1 MIENLKKEDQIDRVN
16 SKKIEGELRDT
27 ISDLFNERDQKHLAE
42 DQAHL
47 ATGNTP
53 DKQTAEAT
61 RESQKDLKTGVA
73 KSGYHDPVGE
83 VSAESELKALQEE
96 LLKNRKV
103 ITDTQRFGHQNARKL
118 KNALKITQE
127 LVASGSLSREEAQSL
142 VESLENSSGE
152 TATELE
158 GSPYNSHPFAN
169 VLKIA
174 NTELINL
181 RKYSDD
187 ELLDDKIKAFDYFLN
202 LAPLEDIQEALEDLT
217 ELSDEPVKL
226 TKKMLSIGKH
236 YYETSYKD
244 IKSAGGVFAYIDKKN
259 QDIDSL
265 HKTIDKL
272 NKKLSQYEDFDKP
285 RYRIAEI
292 GNGVDGTGGV
302 KDTIS
307 ALFEERDRV
316 RRR

>member
-1 MIENLKKEDQIDRVN
+1 MIENLKKEDQIEQVTP
-16 SKKIEGELRDT
+16 KKIEGELRDT
-27 ISDLFNERDQKHLAE
+27 ISDLFNERDQKHLATRNE
-42 DQAHL
+42 SISQAEK
-47 ATGNTP
+47 TP
-53 DKQTAEAT
+53 PEAL
-61 RESQKDLKTGVA
+61 KDLSADVARADSKETGA
-73 KSGYHDPVGE
+73 GKD
-83 VSAESELKALQEE
+83 SAESELKALQEE

-103 ITDTQRFGHQNARKL
+103 ITDTQKFGHQNARKL

-127 LVASGSLSREEAQSL
+127 LVASGSLSQEEAQSL

-152 TATELE
+152 AATELE

-265 HKTIDKL
+265 NKTIDKL

-285 RYRIAEI
+285 RYRIAEV

-316 RRR
+316 KRR

>member
-1 MIENLKKEDQIDRVN
+1 MTETIRKETNEVEE
-16 SKKIEGELRDT
+16 KVDT
-27 ISDLFNERDQKHLAE
+27 LSLLFEERDRPPLQE
-42 DQAHL
+42 DVSL
-47 ATGNTP
+47 SINATK
-53 DKQTAEAT
+53 KQGAPTSSSPPEAKV
-61 RESQKDLKTGVA
+61 EHDAA
-73 KSGYHDPVGE
+73 KVDDQDIVNP
-83 VSAESELKALQEE
+83 ELKSLQEE
-96 LLKNRKV
+96 LLKSRKV

-142 VESLENSSGE
+142 VESLKNGDSA
-152 TATELE
+152 TAPELE
-158 GSPYNSHPFAN
+158 VSPYNSHPFAN

-285 RYRIAEI
+285 RYRIAEV

-316 RRR
+316 KRR

>member
-1 MIENLKKEDQIDRVN
+1 MTETLKKET
-16 SKKIEGELRDT
+16 IEIADETAEKGDT
-27 ISDLFNERDQKHLAE
+27 LSRLFEERDRPPLQE
-42 DQAHL
+42 DASLSLNSTKKQA
-47 ATGNTP
+47 APTSS
-53 DKQTAEAT
+53 
-61 RESQKDLKTGVA
+61 SQPPKEKVA
-73 KSGYHDPVGE
+73 NDAAKVDDQDI
-83 VSAESELKALQEE
+83 VSPELKSLQAE
-96 LLKNRKV
+96 LIKNRKV
-103 ITDTQRFGHQNARKL
+103 ITDTQKFGHQNARKL

-142 VESLENSSGE
+142 VESLESGDSAAAPE
-152 TATELE
+152 VDI
-158 GSPYNSHPFAN
+158 SPYNSHPFAN

-226 TKKMLSIGKH
+226 TKKMLSIGQH
-236 YYETSYKD
+236 YYETGYKD
-244 IKSAGGVFAYIDKKN
+244 IKAAGSVFAYIDKKN
-259 QDIDSL
+259 QDIDNL

-285 RYRIAEI
+285 RYRIAEM
-292 GNGVDGTGGV
+292 GNGVDGADGV
-302 KDTIS
+302 KDTIT
-307 ALFEERDRV
+307 ALFEERDKV